1 MEIRAQ
7 LISENPVLVINLIH
21 LIGGGPMSFNRN
33 LGLLLLGI
41 YLILIGLSA
50 FVSLGNLGTVLA
62 ILALASGV
70 LIVINR

>member
-1 MEIRAQ
+1 
-7 LISENPVLVINLIH
+7 
-21 LIGGGPMSFNRN
+21 MSFNRN